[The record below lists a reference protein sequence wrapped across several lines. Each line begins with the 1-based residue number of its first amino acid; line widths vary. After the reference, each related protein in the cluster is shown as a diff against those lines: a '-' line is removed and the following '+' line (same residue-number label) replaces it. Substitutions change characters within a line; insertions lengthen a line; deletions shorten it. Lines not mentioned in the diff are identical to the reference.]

1 MAIFANNL
9 VICAEEIRATLY
21 FCSSSM
27 SLLNTSFSKRKIYI
41 VEDQTLESAFDQ
53 LDVVVL
59 LQSLDQRGTDIH
71 GHGSEDTLG

>member
-1 MAIFANNL
+1 
-9 VICAEEIRATLY
+9 
-21 FCSSSM
+21 M
-27 SLLNTSFSKRKIYI
+27 SFLNTSFSKPKIYI

>member
-1 MAIFANNL
+1 
-9 VICAEEIRATLY
+9 
-21 FCSSSM
+21 M
-27 SLLNTSFSKRKIYI
+27 SFLNTSFSKPKIYI

-59 LQSLDQRGTDIH
+59 LQSLDQRSTDIH